1 MRASTAVI
9 VAAVAVASAAP
20 RAAQDPAV
28 GALLNKGNEY
38 LTSYVQRASGAS
50 LDESYTLTEVSS
62 GAMTVPVRIS
72 SEIVFVNVN
81 GRLHSMRDAT
91 AISGAKIKDAGGR
104 LVPLLAN
111 PTQAGWQQAQ
121 QHAQEVYRYM
131 GSELI
136 VRMNDPMLALHFI
149 QPPVHGRFTYRID
162 GRKKL
167 NGVDTT
173 GLRFE
178 ETRGEL
184 TKYFMG
190 TRGNGYLTGRLWT
203 DPATGAVHATEIW
216 LESRTETARSNVT
229 YAFHK
234 DLDLLL
240 PSKTSE
246 NYDTRPAPEGM
257 INRGEGGYG
266 ARQSFQ
272 VNATYANP
280 KHTPVDLTKM
290 R

>member
-1 MRASTAVI
+1 MRAFAAVTL
-9 VAAVAVASAAP
+9 AVAVVAVP

-28 GALLNKGNEY
+28 AALLNKGNEY

-50 LDESYTLTEVSS
+50 LDEAYTLTEVSS

-91 AISGAKIKDAGGR
+91 AISGATIKGAGGR
-104 LVPLLAN
+104 LVPLLAD

-121 QHAQEVYRYM
+121 AHAQEVYRYM

-167 NGVDTT
+167 NSVDTV

-234 DLDLLL
+234 NLDLWL

-266 ARQSFQ
+266 SRQSFQ

-280 KHTPVDLTKM
+280 KHTPVDLTRM

>member
-1 MRASTAVI
+1 MRTFAAVTF
-9 VAAVAVASAAP
+9 AVAVVAVP
-20 RAAQDPAV
+20 HAAQDPAV
-28 GALLNKGNEY
+28 AALLNTGNEY

-50 LDESYTLTEVSS
+50 LDETYTLIEVSS
-62 GAMTVPVRIS
+62 GSMTVPVRITTD
-72 SEIVFVNVN
+72 IVFVNVN
-81 GRLHSMRDAT
+81 GRLHSMREAT
-91 AISGAKIKDAGGR
+91 AIAGAKIKDAGGR
-104 LVPLLAN
+104 IVPLLAN

-149 QPPVHGRFTYRID
+149 QPPVQGKFTYRLD
-162 GRKKL
+162 GKKKV
-167 NGVDTT
+167 NGVDTV
-173 GLRFE
+173 GLHFQ

-184 TKYFMG
+184 TKYFMA
-190 TRGNGYLTGRLWT
+190 TRGNGYVTGRLWM
-203 DPATGAVHATEIW
+203 DPSTGAVHGTEIW

-234 DLDLLL
+234 DLNLLL
-240 PSKTSE
+240 PSRTSE

-280 KHTPVDLTKM
+280 KHTPIDLTKI